1 MLIACLT
8 SRNRDALARDAERAR
23 ARGADA
29 VEVRADFLDDPSPE
43 GAAAAVGGRSVY
55 TLRTRDQ
62 GGRWEGTEARRVE
75 LLRRA
80 FRAGFAFVDAEAG
93 TAIDFEGL
101 PARAILSFHDF
112 EGIPADIERV
122 AREMVSARPAFAK
135 VVCRAR
141 DLGDELRLLG
151 LQKALGSSAAVFG
164 MGPSALASRVLGPR
178 LGSPAVYAAP
188 ESGAES
194 APGQPA
200 LAALKSLYRADR
212 VGPSTRVFGVAGR
225 PLAHSRSPA
234 FHNEAFARDG
244 ADAVYLP
251 FEVEDFS
258 LLWNARKVAG
268 LSGLSVTIPHKE
280 AALRAADEA
289 RPAAREAGCA
299 NTLALAGGKWIA
311 DNTDVP
317 AARQAL
323 EAAAAGLKEARV
335 LVLGAGGAARAVCLA
350 VRQAGGSVVVAAR
363 DPGKGRA
370 LAAEFGGGHL
380 RLAEADPAG
389 FALVVN
395 ATPVGM
401 FPREAEVPMD
411 PSRLAPG
418 QAVFDVVYNPEE
430 TAFLR
435 GARERGCRTVG
446 GLAMFLAQAR
456 RQQEIWKEARSG
468 T

>member
-8 SRNRDALARDAERAR
+8 SRTHSALARDAERAL
-23 ARGADA
+23 ARGADT

-43 GAAAAVGGRSVY
+43 GAASALPGRSIY

-80 FRAGFAFVDAEAG
+80 FRAGFGFVDVEAG
-93 TAIDFEGL
+93 TAIDTEGL

-112 EGIPADIERV
+112 EGIPRNLEGI

-135 VVCRAR
+135 LVCRAEG
-141 DLGDELRLLG
+141 LADEIRLLG
-151 LQKALGSSAAVFG
+151 LQKALGPAAAVFG

-178 LGSPAVYAAP
+178 FGSPAVYAAP

-200 LAALKSLYRADR
+200 LAPLKGTFRADR
-212 VGPSTRVFGVAGR
+212 IGPSTRVYGVAGR

-234 FHNEAFARDG
+234 FHNEAFAKAG

-251 FEVEDFS
+251 FETGDFATLWGARG
-258 LLWNARKVAG
+258 LLG
-268 LSGLSVTIPHKE
+268 LAGLSVTIPHKE
-280 AALRAADEA
+280 AALRSADEA
-289 RPAAREAGCA
+289 RPEAREAGCA
-299 NTLALAGGKWIA
+299 NTLALAGGRWVA
-311 DNTDVP
+311 DNTDV
-317 AARQAL
+317 AAAAEAL
-323 EAAAAGLKEARV
+323 EAAGVRLEGARA

-350 VRQAGGSVVVAAR
+350 VRRAGGTVVVAAR
-363 DPGKGRA
+363 DPAKAQA
-370 LAAEFGGGHL
+370 LAERFGGSGVA
-380 RLAEADPAG
+380 LAEASPSG

-401 FPREAEVPMD
+401 FPRETEVPLD
-411 PSRLAPG
+411 PARLDPG
-418 QAVFDVVYNPEE
+418 QAVFDAVYNPEE

-435 GARERGCRTVG
+435 GARERGCRTAG
-446 GLAMFLAQAR
+446 GTAMFLAQAR
-456 RQQEIWKEARSG
+456 RQQEIWARAEG
-468 T
+468 KA